1 MLLTE
6 LGTHFVEGDINVR
19 KRMLH
24 ELFGSLRIVQMTT
37 NLLRK
42 DESLRLP
49 IEELTER
56 VGEWL
61 PEREP
66 QKIVEALVSWGRF
79 AEYFGYNDDTKEVYL
94 DVGQETA

>member
-1 MLLTE
+1 
-6 LGTHFVEGDINVR
+6 
-19 KRMLH
+19 MLH
-24 ELFGSLRIVQMTT
+24 ELFGSLRIVQMTS
-37 NLLRK
+37 NLLRR

-49 IEELTER
+49 VEELVER

-61 PEREP
+61 PMENP
-66 QKIVEALVSWGRF
+66 HLIVEALVSWGRF